1 MKILEEEL
9 LNKRYRNDGE
19 SLTPLNDLQLKIK
32 NQIHQKVADGIYK
45 YEKANCA
52 VCDLDLEERART
64 ISQKERNGYN
74 QNIVLCKNC
83 GLIQNYP
90 RLNQSSY
97 NEYYE
102 KEFISDQTGMNDE
115 EFLMNI
121 GTLEY
126 YEKRGKRIMDYVFG
140 NTNFDTKK
148 VSVLEVGCSAGSVI
162 KPFKDMGCKV
172 KGIDLRE
179 SFLSFG
185 KKKYGLDLEV
195 GTLNSVVLNEKP
207 HIIIYSHVLEHILD
221 IKNELSKVRQLLR
234 DDGVVY
240 IEVPGV
246 RNIRSAYN
254 GDFLSS
260 LQLAHINYFTLT
272 TLTNLLNN
280 NGFELFEGNEVIES
294 LFVRQK
300 NKSSYITTNEY
311 PEILIFLKKTELL
324 RKIKKFMDILKV
336 GKLFNQLIQ
345 VLGLKNLIKKLLNI

>member
-1 MKILEEEL
+1 
-9 LNKRYRNDGE
+9 
-19 SLTPLNDLQLKIK
+19 
-32 NQIHQKVADGIYK
+32 
-45 YEKANCA
+45 
-52 VCDLDLEERART
+52 
-64 ISQKERNGYN
+64 
-74 QNIVLCKNC
+74 
-83 GLIQNYP
+83 
-90 RLNQSSY
+90 
-97 NEYYE
+97 
-102 KEFISDQTGMNDE
+102 
-115 EFLMNI
+115 
-121 GTLEY
+121 
-126 YEKRGKRIMDYVFG
+126 MDYVFG

-234 DDGVVY
+234 DDGVLY

-300 NKSSYITTNEY
+300 NKSTYITTNEY